1 MAWYDMLLGAYPLDF
16 GVRGRDLMTELLDRH
31 LVEVPLCI
39 GELGRVYQLPCA
51 LPGRFIHVDGKKAKR
66 STRALGFSS
75 AMYVAGGI
83 TCYLRVASQQV
94 SSATRSRNNGFF
106 SPLQMTLGKVGET

>member
-66 STRALGFSS
+66 STRALGSSS

-83 TCYLRVASQQV
+83 TCSQQV
-94 SSATRSRNNGFF
+94 SSATRSRNNGFS